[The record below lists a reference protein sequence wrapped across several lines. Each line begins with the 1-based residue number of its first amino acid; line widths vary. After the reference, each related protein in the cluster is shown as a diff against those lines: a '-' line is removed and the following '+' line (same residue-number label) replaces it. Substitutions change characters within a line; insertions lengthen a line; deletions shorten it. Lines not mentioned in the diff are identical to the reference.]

1 MSFLLVI
8 DKCYILLYTVIQIP
22 LIRGERMKIIISNNS
37 YTPIF
42 EQIKNTII
50 NQILSDE
57 LTEEEPLPSI
67 RTLAQD
73 LRISVMTVKKA
84 YDELER
90 EGYII
95 TKQGKGS
102 FVAPKN
108 TELTREQKQK
118 EIEEHITQI
127 VDISKQ
133 YNISKEEILETFD
146 YIYRSEDNE

>member
-1 MSFLLVI
+1 
-8 DKCYILLYTVIQIP
+8 
-22 LIRGERMKIIISNNS
+22 MKIIISNNS

-42 EQIKNTII
+42 EQIKNAII
-50 NQILSDE
+50 KEIIIDGLSED
-57 LTEEEPLPSI
+57 EPLPSI
-67 RTLAQD
+67 RNLAED

-108 TELTREQKQK
+108 TEITKELKQK
-118 EIEEHITQI
+118 EIEDHLYKITE
-127 VDISKQ
+127 ISKK
-133 YNISKEEILETFD
+133 YDIPIEEIIETFKF
-146 YIYRSEDNE
+146 IYRRNEEWKMPYK

>member
-1 MSFLLVI
+1 MSFLLAI

>member
-1 MSFLLVI
+1 MHWQLLHTV
-8 DKCYILLYTVIQIP
+8 YTVIQ
-22 LIRGERMKIIISNNS
+22 ERKRLGDEKVKIIISNNS

-42 EQIKNTII
+42 EQVKNAII
-50 NQILSDE
+50 TQILSDE
-57 LTEEEPLPSI
+57 LTEDEPLPSI
-67 RTLAQD
+67 RSLAQD

-84 YDELER
+84 YDELES

-108 TELTREQKQK
+108 TELSKEQKQK
-118 EIEEHITQI
+118 EIEEYISKI
-127 VDISKQ
+127 VDISKN

-146 YIYRSEDNE
+146 YMYRSEEEWKMQ

>member
-1 MSFLLVI
+1 
-8 DKCYILLYTVIQIP
+8 
-22 LIRGERMKIIISNNS
+22 MKIIISNNS

-133 YNISKEEILETFD
+133 YNIPKEEILETFD

>member
-1 MSFLLVI
+1 
-8 DKCYILLYTVIQIP
+8 
-22 LIRGERMKIIISNNS
+22 MKIIISNNS